1 MIMLREKSK
10 ITSKGQITLPI
21 KVRRLLGVKEGDSVV
36 FDVNETGEVL
46 VRPDRGESPF
56 AKYQGVGVD
65 GLDTKED
72 IQRWLLEL
80 RGRDE

>member
-1 MIMLREKSK
+1 MLREKSK
-10 ITSKGQITLPI
+10 ITSKGQITLPV

-56 AKYQGVGVD
+56 AKYQGIGVGD
-65 GLDTKED
+65 IKTAED
-72 IQRWLLEL
+72 ARRWFLEI
-80 RGRDE
+80 RGREE